1 MGDLDE
7 TINSA
12 VEHARESRLNTPRLA
27 LRALS
32 EEDAPFILGLL
43 NEPSFIRNIGDR
55 GVRTIEDA
63 VAYIENGPLVSY
75 ARFGF
80 GLYLVTLNN
89 TGASIGICGILK
101 RDALPEPDIGFAFL
115 PAYWS
120 QGYALESAT
129 AVKDYAR
136 TAIGLPRLLA
146 IVNPSNSSSIRLLE
160 KLGFAYESM
169 TRLSGEAHDVKLY
182 TCAL

>member
-1 MGDLDE
+1 MAL
-7 TINSA
+7 
-12 VEHARESRLNTPRLA
+12 LNTPRLA

-63 VAYIENGPLVSY
+63 VAYIENGPLASY

-80 GLYLVTLNN
+80 GLYLVTLKS

-120 QGYALESAT
+120 QGYALESAI
-129 AVKDYAR
+129 AVRDYAR
-136 TAIGLPRLLA
+136 NAIGLQRLLA
-146 IVNPSNSSSIRLLE
+146 IVNPSNQGSIRLLE
-160 KLGFAYESM
+160 KLGFTYDSL
-169 TRLSGEAHDVKLY
+169 TRLGPEAHDVKLY
-182 TCAL
+182 TCALSPVP